1 MSDDAELEL
10 FRQRTRQQ
18 ITDPMP
24 RQVPSTRLVMGA
36 PCDSIVP
43 LRTQSVNCATV
54 LERMEGGW
62 KLDARE
68 STRRAL
74 KYRRGAGEIII
85 VNHDGRGWWDATGSA
100 KGDVFN
106 LVQHLDPSLNFGE
119 VRKVLRRLTG
129 LSPSC
134 PAFTRK
140 PAAPD
145 RTHSPAERWAKR
157 KPIVPGDPA
166 WTYLAGVRGLPA
178 PVLAA
183 AARQDCIRQ
192 GAYGSAWF
200 AHRDEGGGAV
210 SHIEIRGPDFKGSLR
225 GGRKTLFRFGGAAR
239 SLRRLAVLE
248 APIDALSLVAMEE
261 MRADTLYVATGGGM
275 GQGTIAAIQALLLRL
290 REAGGVLVSGTD
302 ANTAGDRYAEQ
313 HAALAAKS
321 GVGFERARP
330 PEDRDWNDV
339 LVQGRGA

>member
-10 FRQRTRQQ
+10 FRQ
-18 ITDPMP
+18 
-24 RQVPSTRLVMGA
+24 
-36 PCDSIVP
+36 
-43 LRTQSVNCATV
+43 SVNCAAV
-54 LERMEGGW
+54 LERMGGGW

-145 RTHSPAERWAKR
+145 RKHSPAERWAKR

-166 WTYLAGVRGLPA
+166 WTYLAGVRGLSA
-178 PVLAA
+178 AVLAA

-200 AHRDEGGGAV
+200 AHRDEGGAV

-225 GGRKTLFRFGGAAR
+225 GGRKSLFRFGGAAR

-275 GQGTIAAIQALLLRL
+275 GPGTIAAIQALLPRL

-302 ANTAGDRYAEQ
+302 ANVAGDRYAEQ

-321 GVGFERARP
+321 GVAFERARP

>member
-1 MSDDAELEL
+1 MPDDAELEL
-10 FRQRTRQQ
+10 FRQ
-18 ITDPMP
+18 
-24 RQVPSTRLVMGA
+24 
-36 PCDSIVP
+36 
-43 LRTQSVNCATV
+43 SVNCAAV
-54 LERMEGGW
+54 LERMGGGW

-129 LSPSC
+129 VSPSC

-140 PAAPD
+140 PAGPD
-145 RTHSPAERWAKR
+145 RKHSPAERWAKR

-178 PVLAA
+178 PVLAG
-183 AARQDCIRQ
+183 AARQDCIRH
-192 GAYGSAWF
+192 GACGSAWF
-200 AHRDEGGGAV
+200 AHRDEGGAV
-210 SHIEIRGPDFKGSLR
+210 SHIEIRGPDFKGSLH
-225 GGRKTLFRFGGAAR
+225 GGRKTLFRFRGAPR
-239 SLRRLAVLE
+239 SLRRLAVFE
-248 APIDALSLVAMEE
+248 GSIDALSLAAMEE

-275 GQGTIAAIQALLLRL
+275 GPGTIAAIQALLPRL

-321 GVGFERARP
+321 GVAFERARP